1 MKTNDFSVPRRMSK
15 SALVIFWVRGLSEL
29 ANVFLALVVV
39 RIFNA
44 FEENSLWKTVWMIL
58 VLLGLC
64 LLVSVVWAFLNYY
77 FRKYYVEE
85 GNLIFLHGVFRK
97 ERTSIP
103 LDKIQSLRT
112 KRGFMYRLFD
122 MTGVSFD
129 TLASKAKEIEPQ
141 IRN

>member
-64 LLVSVVWAFLNYY
+64 LLVSVVWAFLN
-77 FRKYYVEE
+77 
-85 GNLIFLHGVFRK
+85 
-97 ERTSIP
+97 
-103 LDKIQSLRT
+103 
-112 KRGFMYRLFD
+112 
-122 MTGVSFD
+122 
-129 TLASKAKEIEPQ
+129 PQ